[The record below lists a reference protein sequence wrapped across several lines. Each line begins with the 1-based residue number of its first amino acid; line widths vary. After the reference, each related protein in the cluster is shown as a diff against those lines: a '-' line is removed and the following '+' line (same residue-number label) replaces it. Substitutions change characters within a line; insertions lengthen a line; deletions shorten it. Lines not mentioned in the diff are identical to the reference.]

1 MFFSKLFARIKGIG
15 KSSDYHWSDL
25 QKPKN
30 LGGGDYVRYLK
41 SHPGLRFTRE
51 GRQRVEEARR
61 KVAKEA
67 RREELSSEMY
77 GSQIGIWAGARGK
90 VPRISK
96 MSWDDS
102 NSDVFEGL
110 VFNRLISGALDQKTF
125 IDMMEKPAEGKFE
138 DTEFFKMC
146 SDIMGSNKEFKARG
160 FLRLHQ
166 SLLDQMDYFLDKYKI
181 QNWVGKTFEEICKEV
196 NLEELAR
203 DVHFLQDYNVM
214 FDDCRSEELK
224 AILNGPYEGTE
235 IASHYKT
242 MGRGMTLCSCFSS
255 IYSVIQEGDLD
266 AAKPLLSI
274 NFDFK
279 DSSLIEEINRHD
291 QFKDRRKVCDAE
303 NKANSEAKEREI
315 IEEAMRKDADYSYT
329 DYKATPEDKAL
340 KEKMNSTMI
349 GEWAK
354 NEGDGGAK
362 LMWKGKTA
370 FKGLHFNRFIDD
382 AIMQKT
388 CLDMMNE
395 SEGETFEN
403 TDFFKMCADMVSDQ
417 EDSKLRGF
425 RKAQK
430 VLLDQMDYFLER
442 YDIGKWHGM
451 MIIDIYKNVESKY
464 GLMQYI
470 RDLKFIQNYNQMFE
484 NCDEDLRNKLNY
496 EDKGIIEHYN
506 KFCQISDPCATL
518 KSAKALLSSVSVDA
532 QEGVKDSI
540 DLLKLKNKFDLGKGN
555 FSSREV
561 LEALANHDRI
571 KKLRASYDK
580 AIGI

>member
-1 MFFSKLFARIKGIG
+1 MFFSKLFTRDSDAEESLATWRALQNNTGVKPTIG
-15 KSSDYHWSDL
+15 NRQTGVAKSMREMMMAEIIRSRL
-25 QKPKN
+25 GL
-30 LGGGDYVRYLK
+30 LGGFRANKTSPVK
-41 SHPGLRFTRE
+41 S
-51 GRQRVEEARR
+51 V
-61 KVAKEA
+61 
-67 RREELSSEMY
+67 
-77 GSQIGIWAGARGK
+77 
-90 VPRISK
+90 SK
-96 MSWDDS
+96 MSWDS
-102 NSDVFEGL
+102 AGVDVFSDFHFDKL
-110 VFNRLISGALDQKTF
+110 INRALDQRTF
-125 IDMMEKPAEGKFE
+125 VDMMRKPAGGRFE
-138 DTEFFKMC
+138 DTEFYKMC
-146 SDIMGSNKEFKARG
+146 DDIMQGDKTVKARG

-166 SLLDQMDYFLDKYKI
+166 ALLDQMDYFLDKYKI
-181 QNWVGKTFEEICKEV
+181 QNWLGKTNEKICKEI
-196 NLEELAR
+196 NLEEFSR
-203 DVHFLQDYNVM
+203 DYSFLKDYNSV
-214 FDDCRSEELK
+214 FNDCKSGELK
-224 AILNGPYEGTE
+224 ATLSSPYEGTE
-235 IASHYKT
+235 IMSHYRT
-242 MGRGMTLCSCFSS
+242 VGMIALSCHNLNFLTNYIVDEKGDKSFIKGYLSEKFNLS
-255 IYSVIQEGDLD
+255 IGGSLLNMSESELKAELKQHDRLKKLRKACD
-266 AAKPLLSI
+266 AA
-274 NFDFK
+274 
-279 DSSLIEEINRHD
+279 
-291 QFKDRRKVCDAE
+291 

-329 DYKATPEDKAL
+329 DYNPTPEDEAL
-340 KEKMNSTMI
+340 KEKMNATMI
-349 GEWAK
+349 GEWKKSA
-354 NEGDGGAK
+354 GAQ
-362 LMWKGKTA
+362 LMWNGKIA
-370 FKGLHFNRFIDD
+370 FQGFHFNRFIDD
-382 AIMQKT
+382 AVMQKT

-518 KSAKALLSSVSVDA
+518 KSAKALLSSVSTDA